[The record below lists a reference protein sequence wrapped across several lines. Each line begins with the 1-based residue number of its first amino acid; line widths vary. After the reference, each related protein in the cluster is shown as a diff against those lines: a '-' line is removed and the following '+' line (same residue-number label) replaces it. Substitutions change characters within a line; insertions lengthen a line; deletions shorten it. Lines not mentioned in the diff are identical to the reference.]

1 MRNATAIVLL
11 CALASASH
19 ADSFREKL
27 NAANALLRGGDVQ
40 AALDGYRDLRVD
52 DPESPELLYNLGCA
66 RYQEALQ
73 DLQGALKSAEENPFA
88 EAHATFEKAQALGGG
103 ALREDAA
110 FNKANCLAQFARYL
124 SPDDV
129 GQDEIIDAYQQS
141 IAAYEDVLRQ
151 YPDHAGARKNL
162 DHMRYTLKKML
173 QNPPPPP
180 DENQGK
186 GENEPQEEQKQE
198 EQPPDPSTEQQ
209 PGEQEQPQQ
218 AQQDSESEDESQ
230 QQEQPEPEESEENQD
245 PEEQMQNAAEPD
257 EQEEEEQRE
266 ARAVEAGDLP
276 DRQTIEALLQSL
288 EDRDQMEQ
296 QSERREPRQTRIRR
310 EWW

>member
-19 ADSFREKL
+19 ADSFRERL

-52 DPESPELLYNLGCA
+52 DPESPELLYNMGCA
-66 RYQEALQ
+66 KYEEALRNLQ
-73 DLQGALKSAEENPFA
+73 DGMEDASTNPFE
-88 EAHATFEKAQALGGG
+88 EARASFEKAQALGAGD
-103 ALREDAA
+103 LREDAA
-110 FNKANCLAQFARYL
+110 FNKANCLAQFAKHM
-124 SPDDV
+124 SPESV
-129 GQDEIIDAYQQS
+129 EQDALIDAYQQS
-141 IAAYEDVLRQ
+141 ITAYEDLLRQ
-151 YPDHAGARKNL
+151 YPDHTGARKNL
-162 DHMRYTLKKML
+162 DHMRYLLKKML

-180 DENQGK
+180 EENQGK

-198 EQPPDPSTEQQ
+198 EQPPDPSAEQQ

-218 AQQDSESEDESQ
+218 AQQDSESEDEAQ
-230 QQEQPEPEESEENQD
+230 QQEQPEPEEAEENQD
-245 PEEQMQNAAEPD
+245 REEQMQNAAEPD
-257 EQEEEEQRE
+257 TQEEEEQRE
-266 ARAVEAGDLP
+266 AQAVETGDLP